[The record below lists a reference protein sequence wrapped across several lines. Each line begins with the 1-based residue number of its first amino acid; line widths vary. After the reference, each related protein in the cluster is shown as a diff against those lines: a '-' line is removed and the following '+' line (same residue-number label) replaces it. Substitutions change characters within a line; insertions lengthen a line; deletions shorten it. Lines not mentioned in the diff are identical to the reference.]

1 MAYERQKLKNELKI
15 NLNYGEIGGKIK
27 KKLKTFSGLSPNE
40 AIATPEAVVRTAKAL
55 GTLMDPII
63 SDITNVMYYDNIET
77 A

>member
-15 NLNYGEIGGKIK
+15 NLNYGEINGKIK
-27 KKLKTFSGLSPNE
+27 RKLKTFSGLSTDE

>member
-1 MAYERQKLKNELKI
+1 MRFFALT
-15 NLNYGEIGGKIK
+15 KIK
-27 KKLKTFSGLSPNE
+27 KKLKTFGGLSTDE
-40 AIATPEAVVRTAKAL
+40 AITTPEAVVRTAKAL

>member
-15 NLNYGEIGGKIK
+15 
-27 KKLKTFSGLSPNE
+27 SLSTDE

>member
-15 NLNYGEIGGKIK
+15 YLNYGEEGGKIK
-27 KKLKTFSGLSPNE
+27 NKLKTFGGLSTDE

>member
-1 MAYERQKLKNELKI
+1 MA
-15 NLNYGEIGGKIK
+15 GGFGKFFICIKIK
-27 KKLKTFSGLSPNE
+27 AVSYTHLDVYKRQGLSTDE

>member
-1 MAYERQKLKNELKI
+1 MILFMRFFSLT
-15 NLNYGEIGGKIK
+15 KIK
-27 KKLKTFSGLSPNE
+27 KKLKTFSGLSTDE